1 MRGLGGAGDVPVFG
15 MPASLSPR
23 DAAIVNGF
31 LIHGLDYDDTHIA
44 GVLHPTASVLPAVTA
59 FVAEKG
65 WKVDELRL
73 EQGRLDDVFREL
85 TAAGDGAAG
94 IAAEAAQ

>member
-1 MRGLGGAGDVPVFG
+1 
-15 MPASLSPR
+15 
-23 DAAIVNGF
+23 
-31 LIHGLDYDDTHIA
+31 
-44 GVLHPTASVLPAVTA
+44 VTA

-85 TAAGDGAAG
+85 TAPGTASDSAAG